1 MSSGMMWVAYWGI
14 SLPTRTELIVTGSG
28 VTTFRGGAGAY
39 SSGSSVLGARCVCYC
54 INLRTGT
61 VVVLGS
67 FFYEGGTD
75 MLKITMVFLNDE
87 VCLFTIYV
95 SVLEGVLYRRL
106 LLRYSAS

>member
-1 MSSGMMWVAYWGI
+1 MLLYQPQNWYS
-14 SLPTRTELIVTGSG
+14 
-28 VTTFRGGAGAY
+28 GGAGE
-39 SSGSSVLGARCVCYC
+39 
-54 INLRTGT
+54 
-61 VVVLGS
+61 

-75 MLKITMVFLNDE
+75 MLKITMVYLNDE